1 MERDGKVKKF
11 KQFFS
16 GVMVLGMGL
25 VLAACSSNKGS
36 TQAQSQ
42 TMNTSVSNEI
52 STLDSSKYGDTTSS
66 EVLQNSMEGLYRFD
80 KNNKAVLAGA
90 TSVSHSKNQRV
101 YTFNLRKE
109 SRWSNGD
116 PVTAQDYVT
125 AWRRT
130 VDPKNSSLD
139 SDSYA
144 IIENGTKITQG
155 KAPVNSLG
163 IKALDK
169 YKLQITLAYPVP
181 YLPEILEG
189 AQFYPQN
196 TKLVK
201 KLGSKYGTSSKNLVY
216 NGPFTVTG
224 WTGSN
229 LKWVYKK
236 NPKYWNKKNVN
247 LNKVNVQVVQTPS
260 TGVNLFRSGQ
270 LDYAALTSDFVK
282 QYEKNPSFHTR
293 VTPTNGY
300 LSFNIKKKVTGNVH
314 IRRAISQA
322 INKKQM
328 VKTILHQG
336 KAANGIVAS
345 DFITDQATGK
355 DYRQDAGDLVTYN
368 PKNARKEWNLGRK
381 ELNKKKINLELLTS
395 DIDDAKRVGE
405 FIQSDLMKNLP
416 GLNLTVKSIPLKS
429 RLANTT
435 NHNYDFVFG
444 TWQPSYEDPLDFL
457 TVGGLFNLQ
466 PDYHNDNFW
475 HQIELAKS
483 VYATNPK
490 KRLQALIN
498 AENQLIKKDAFAAPL
513 YQAGVSYLLNKKVT
527 GFQLSPYGNVAYYWN
542 VKIK

>member
-1 MERDGKVKKF
+1 MKIKKF
-11 KQFFS
+11 KRFFS
-16 GVMVLGMGL
+16 GLMVIEMGL
-25 VLAACSSNKGS
+25 VLAACSSNSGLS
-36 TQAQSQ
+36 QANTQ
-42 TMNTSVSNEI
+42 TMNTYVSNEI

-80 KNNKAVLAGA
+80 KNNKAILAGA
-90 TSVSHSKNQRV
+90 TSVKHSKDQRV
-101 YTFNLRKE
+101 YTFDLRKNAK
-109 SRWSNGD
+109 WSNGD
-116 PVTAQDYVT
+116 PVTATDYVT

-144 IIENGTKITQG
+144 IIKNGTKITQG

-163 IKALDK
+163 IKALGK
-169 YKLQITLAYPVP
+169 YKLQITLAYPIP

-236 NPKYWNKKNVN
+236 NPNYWNKKDIA

-282 QYEKNPSFHTR
+282 QYEKNPNFHTR
-293 VTPTNGY
+293 ITPTNGY

-322 INKKQM
+322 IDKQQL

-345 DFITDQATGK
+345 DFITDQSTGK

-368 PKNARKEWNLGRK
+368 PKNARKEWNLGKK
-381 ELNKKKINLELLTS
+381 ELSKEKINLELLTS
-395 DIDDAKRVGE
+395 DVDDSKRVGE
-405 FIQSDLMKNLP
+405 FIQSNLMKNLP

-475 HQIELAKS
+475 HQIDMAKTT
-483 VYATNPK
+483 YATNPK

>member
-1 MERDGKVKKF
+1 MKMF
-11 KQFFS
+11 KRFFS
-16 GVMVLGMGL
+16 GVTIAGIGL
-25 VLAACSSNKGS
+25 VLAACSSNDSSSSK
-36 TQAQSQ
+36 TQ

-90 TSVSHSKNQRV
+90 TSVKRSKDQRV
-101 YTFNLRKE
+101 YVYNLRKDAK
-109 SRWSNGD
+109 WSNGD
-116 PVTAQDYVT
+116 PVTATDYVT

-144 IIENGTKITQG
+144 IIKNGSEIPQG
-155 KAPVNSLG
+155 KAAVNSLG
-163 IKALDK
+163 VKALGK
-169 YKLQITLAYPVP
+169 YKLEVTLAYPIP

-201 KLGSKYGTSSKNLVY
+201 KLGSKYGTSSSNLVY
-216 NGPFTVTG
+216 NGPFTVSG
-224 WTGSN
+224 WNGSN
-229 LKWVYKK
+229 LKWTYKK
-236 NPKYWNKKNVN
+236 NPNYWNKKTVS
-247 LNKVNVQVVQTPS
+247 LDKVNVQVVQTPS
-260 TGVNLFRSGQ
+260 TGVNLFKSGQ
-270 LDYAALTSDFVK
+270 LDYTALTSDFVK
-282 QYEKNPSFHTR
+282 QYEKDPSYHTQ

-300 LSFNIKKKVTGNVH
+300 LSFNIKRKVTGNVH

-322 INKKQM
+322 IDKKQL
-328 VKTILHQG
+328 VKTVLHQG
-336 KAANGIVAS
+336 KPATGIVAA
-345 DFITDQATGK
+345 DFITDEATGK

-368 PKNARKEWNLGRK
+368 LKNARKEWNIGKK
-381 ELNKKKINLELLTS
+381 ELGKQKISLELLTS
-395 DIDDAKRVGE
+395 DVDDAKRVGE
-405 FIQSDLMKNLP
+405 FIQSNLMKNLP
-416 GLNLTVKSIPLKS
+416 GLDLSVKSIPLKS

-435 NHNYDFVFG
+435 NHDYDFVYG

-457 TVGGLFNLQ
+457 TVGGLFNLA
-466 PDYHNDNFW
+466 PDYHNSNFW
-475 HQIELAKS
+475 HQIDLAKS
-483 VYATNPK
+483 AYASNPQ

-498 AENQLIKKDAFAAPL
+498 AENQLIKKDAFATPL
-513 YQAGVSYLLNKKVT
+513 YQAGASYLLNKKVT